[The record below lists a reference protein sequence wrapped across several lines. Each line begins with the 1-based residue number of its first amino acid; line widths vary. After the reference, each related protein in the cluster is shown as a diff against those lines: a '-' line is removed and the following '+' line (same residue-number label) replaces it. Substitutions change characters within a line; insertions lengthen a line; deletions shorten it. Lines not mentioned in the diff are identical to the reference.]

1 VQRLGRN
8 TELDRQSRDRLVVID
23 LRRHQRRHV
32 RSANRARHHPQR
44 STQAPRRARV
54 ELRWAD
60 ARWSTDL
67 EMGRP
72 SRPADTYT

>member
-1 VQRLGRN
+1 MGAGDAAGSCDKRPASLP
-8 TELDRQSRDRLVVID
+8 DDPD
-23 LRRHQRRHV
+23 
-32 RSANRARHHPQR
+32 
-44 STQAPRRARV
+44 RARV
-54 ELRWAD
+54 ELSWAD